1 MTITYHSQNRK
12 ELVKAISEIIGIP
25 AVYQF
30 MPTCAY
36 KIGECY
42 TVTKSGNLE
51 ISDQADR
58 EETERLLAEL
68 ENQGY
73 AVPDTSEL
81 ESKSLTVQMP
91 ADFFTEHTLGN
102 LRQICENKAALFQT
116 AFQTDSLDI
125 IPSDEKVEFPWFMVE
140 QDGDAD
146 AYCTFISMLCE
157 FAKNQSRIN
166 RKPDTSDNPKYTM
179 RCFLIRL
186 GMVGAEFK
194 AARKVIFAISQA
206 IPHSERLVILM
217 QFPSESYLEQLR
229 KKYPVGTKLQLIS
242 MRNEK
247 YPVLSG
253 TVGEVTHIDDAGS
266 IHMRWENGSSLAL
279 IPEIDSFQTV
289 SEAKE

>member
-73 AVPDTSEL
+73 AVPDTSEP
-81 ESKSLTVQMP
+81 ESKGLTVQMP

-102 LRQICENKAALFQT
+102 LRQICENKAALFQA

-194 AARKVIFAISQA
+194 AARKVILRHLSGNSA
-206 IPHSERLVILM
+206 
-217 QFPSESYLEQLR
+217 FPSKSYLEQLR
-229 KKYPVGTKLQLIS
+229 KQYPKGTKLQLLS

-247 YPVLSG
+247 YPVLPG

-289 SEAKE
+289 SEAKK